1 MLESISTK
9 QFGSYIVVMS
19 SVQFFIFLHFL
30 DIHVTNF
37 KKSIDKGDEFIQ
49 LATKQ
54 SVMHVYVHECVIQ

>member
-19 SVQFFIFLHFL
+19 SVQFFIFLHSL

-37 KKSIDKGDEFIQ
+37 QKSIDKGDEFIQ